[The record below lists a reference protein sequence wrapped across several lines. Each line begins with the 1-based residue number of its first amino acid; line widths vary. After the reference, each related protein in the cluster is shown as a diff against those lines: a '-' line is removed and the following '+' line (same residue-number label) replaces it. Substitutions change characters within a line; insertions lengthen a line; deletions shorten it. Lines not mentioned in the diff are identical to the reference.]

1 MAKVLSPED
10 TVQRQLEAFNA
21 RELEALLATYADDAE
36 IYEHPG
42 TLIAAGKDALRER
55 YRARLAEPNLHAHL
69 LYRVVVG
76 KKVIDHERVTRTFP
90 EGEGEID
97 LLMIYEVEDG
107 RIAKAWAIAG
117 ERTLYSR

>member
-1 MAKVLSPED
+1 MAEVLSPEV
-10 TVQRQLEAFNA
+10 TVQRQLDAFNA
-21 RELEALLATYADDAE
+21 RDLEALLATYADEAE
-36 IYEHPG
+36 IHEHPR
-42 TLIAAGKDALRER
+42 TLIAAGKAALLER

-69 LYRVVVG
+69 LYRVVLG

-97 LLMIYEVEDG
+97 LLMIYEVENG
-107 RIAKAWAIAG
+107 RIAKAWTIAG